1 MTQFHLREWDRL
13 RFGTETGQIPEPL
26 AERLLAVAKVSPLAG
41 SGEGGVLEHHRHHI
55 RARGVVGVIA
65 APGVSLEILPKID
78 LPPGEAGETREAGD
92 AAVRRRLIHMLA
104 VTLDLRLDPGAVTG
118 LSWQKD
124 TLLDI
129 LIRLFA
135 DKLTEAL
142 RRGMPRRYTGLE
154 DDLPALR
161 GRLDVT
167 RQFTAHAVNPARLAC
182 RFDALSEDIA
192 LNRILKAT
200 VTHLARMTGSGAL
213 RGRLRELAFVYAE
226 IADVPPAALE
236 WDKVV
241 LDRTNRAWAELLA
254 MARLFL
260 QNRYQTT
267 SLGRAEGT
275 ALLFEMDALF
285 EDYIGRLIR
294 RGVQSSG
301 LKVTLQ
307 GGGLYCL
314 DDAGRGLFRTKPDI
328 LIRSSGQV
336 VQVIDTKWKRIS
348 ARIED
353 AKQGVSQADVYQMM
367 AYAQL
372 YRAPRVTLLYPH
384 HQGLATPEG
393 VQARFTISG
402 HPTVLETASIDVGQG
417 AGMAARLAALVLP
430 EAGLQG

>member
-13 RFGTETGQIPEPL
+13 PFGSGPGQIPEPL
-26 AERLLAVAKVSPLAG
+26 AERLVTVAKASPFAG
-41 SGEGGVLEHHRHHI
+41 SGEGGVLEHLRHHI

-78 LPPGEAGETREAGD
+78 LPPGEAGETRETGD
-92 AAVRRRLIHMLA
+92 AVVRRRLIHMLA
-104 VTLDLRLDPGAVTG
+104 VALDLRLDLGAVTG
-118 LSWQKD
+118 LSWQKE

-129 LIRLFA
+129 LIRIFA

-182 RFDALSEDIA
+182 RFDALSEDIV

-213 RGRLRELAFVYAE
+213 RGRLRELAFVYAD
-226 IADVPPAALE
+226 IADVAPAALE

-402 HPTVLETASIDVGQG
+402 RPTVVETASIDVGQG

-430 EAGLQG
+430 EAVLQG

>member
-1 MTQFHLREWDRL
+1 MSQFHLREWATL
-13 RFGTETGQIPEPL
+13 PFGEGPWQIPEPL
-26 AERLLAVAKVSPLAG
+26 AERLVAVAKASPFAG
-41 SGEGGVLEHHRHHI
+41 AGEGGVLEHHRHHI

-78 LPPGEAGETREAGD
+78 LPPGADGD
-92 AAVRRRLIHMLA
+92 TAVRKRLVHMLA
-104 VTLDLRLDPGAVTG
+104 VALDLQLDPGAVTR
-118 LSWQKD
+118 LSWQRE

-129 LIRLFA
+129 LIRIFA

-142 RRGMPRRYTGLE
+142 RRGMPRRYSGLE

-167 RQFTAHAVNPARLAC
+167 RQFTTLAANPSRLAC

-200 VTHLARMTGSGAL
+200 VGHLARMTGSAAL

-226 IADVPPAALE
+226 IADVAPAALD

-241 LDRTNRAWAELLA
+241 LDRTNRAWGELLA

-260 QNRYQTT
+260 KNRYQTT
-267 SLGRAEGT
+267 SHGPAEGT

-285 EDYIGRLIR
+285 EEYIGRLIHR
-294 RGVQSSG
+294 AVQGSG
-301 LKVTLQ
+301 HQVTLQ

-314 DDAGRGLFRTKPDI
+314 EDAGRGLFRTRPDI
-328 LIRSSGQV
+328 LIRHAGQV
-336 VQVIDTKWKRIS
+336 VQVIDTKWKRIA
-348 ARIED
+348 ARID
-353 AKQGVSQADVYQMM
+353 DPKQGVSQADVYQMM

-384 HQGLATPEG
+384 HQGLAAPEG

-402 HPTVLETASIDVGQG
+402 HATVLETASVDVGQG
-417 AGMAARLAALVLP
+417 AGIAARLGALVLSE
-430 EAGLQG
+430 EALQG